1 MNRLS
6 HTGAAP
12 VEKIEA
18 RVRPREGEIVDVAM
32 TVATIIKTEPAS
44 EQRFQAKAQR
54 AAKPLRIVRSNSTKR
69 LYSFATFAA
78 LFTFA

>member
-54 AAKPLRIVRSNSTKR
+54 EKPIRIVISNSTTR